1 MSLNYYCNSSVFCTI
16 AEPLHLGH
24 QPLGQL
30 QVHEVSLYIYILN
43 VAGTMYGV
51 LINGDTHPSPPL
63 PPPCEFETLAG
74 ELHVDTTIM

>member
-1 MSLNYYCNSSVFCTI
+1 MSLNYYCNSSAFCTI

-24 QPLGQL
+24 QPLGAASSVL
-30 QVHEVSLYIYILN
+30 NNEVSSYIDILN

-51 LINGDTHPSPPL
+51 LINGDTP

-74 ELHVDTTIM
+74 ELHVDTTVM